1 MNTVTTKSG
10 LRAPRGAPFAFVVG
24 PAVGLTGCG
33 TGNAA
38 QSSDGMNERLATA
51 IEDAES
57 AGASEKQLDVLRHAQ
72 EVGFVSFDDARNAS
86 LAAVECMVD
95 AGVEAQ
101 YSERDDGAGVKI
113 PTFVASLAGG
123 NQDAI
128 SDIVDACSHQEEAWV
143 SKIS

>member
-57 AGASEKQLDVLRHAQ
+57 SGASEKQLDVLRHAQ
-72 EVGFVSFDDARNAS
+72 TDPVCRRLPSS
-86 LAAVECMVD
+86 T
-95 AGVEAQ
+95 
-101 YSERDDGAGVKI
+101 S
-113 PTFVASLAGG
+113 P
-123 NQDAI
+123 
-128 SDIVDACSHQEEAWV
+128 W
-143 SKIS
+143 